1 LERNFVDHYLPP
13 PLCSSI
19 NPMGIAFFGV
29 GYNFVIC
36 SMGLLLGFDGWEKVP
51 SNSSLQKS

>member
-1 LERNFVDHYLPP
+1 
-13 PLCSSI
+13 
-19 NPMGIAFFGV
+19 MGIAFVLGV

-36 SMGLLLGFDGWEKVP
+36 SMVLLLGFDGWENVA